1 MSERRKCECGHD
13 LHHGRTCDVLVEECY
28 PEHGEVAP
36 GEELVSWD
44 EACTCDIS
52 TPAERRSGA
61 ERRVRED
68 TVRAVA
74 RWNAEPLKRDRDG
87 IDRRT
92 PVEELDITDGTVNDA
107 ATFEE
112 IARGTTVAA
121 DALSLLLRA
130 SRTEEPTEGAPRSR
144 GESDE

>member
-52 TPAERRSGA
+52 TPAERRSRA

-87 IDRRT
+87 IDRRSPDS
-92 PVEELDITDGTVNDA
+92 PVPAPSGERAEVERETGT
-107 ATFEE
+107 
-112 IARGTTVAA
+112 AR
-121 DALSLLLRA
+121 
-130 SRTEEPTEGAPRSR
+130 EM
-144 GESDE
+144 GE